1 MGVAPSLQV
10 LRRDLHRHRHGQG
23 RRLLRQGNQLDFQQ
37 GLYVGED
44 LDVFQQFDGK
54 AGRLAPDVAQGKG
67 CSAPGACPAAGAG
80 VGMAMGAVFPLSS
93 DVRRASRTCLPPG
106 AFCVTAT
113 AAPWTGSWAREV

>member
-23 RRLLRQGNQLDFQQ
+23 RRLLRQGDQLDFQQ

-67 CSAPGACPAAGAG
+67 LLRARRLPRRRGRGWYGYGSGLSAL
-80 VGMAMGAVFPLSS
+80 VGCAQGQQNMLAQSF
-93 DVRRASRTCLPPG
+93 
-106 AFCVTAT
+106 
-113 AAPWTGSWAREV
+113 